1 MITSKDVFA
10 KRKEGAIDE
19 AYQMALQLMSGTQP
33 DEWDIKAFGWCLIT
47 LIKRD
52 VEAKQIQ
59 NIPYYKEQLESI
71 DGPALDEVLA
81 KSKRYAL
88 SLCNPNG
95 QLLNQAKKLSQD
107 ENFDQSITIYKKL
120 VADGETDPAVHT
132 SLAWD
137 LYKFSKILL
146 GLTPL
151 NIGKIK
157 QNINLYLKLDTE
169 KPSMLHSCILQ
180 IASKCGAENN
190 FNMLAFSHIWDLENL
205 REEDHDRFRADDGK
219 EYPALVERVIKQ
231 ATKDGINASDIRGIH
246 YVLPYLDKTIER
258 FTDNIWLKLNKAK
271 ALLVIGKVDD
281 ALSFALE
288 VTKEKS
294 NDFWSW
300 DLLGD
305 VFLNTNSDIAFNC
318 FCKSLLCTN
327 DINFTS
333 KVKLKLAKLLVQK
346 EELAAAKFELSTIK
360 AFRENAGHKVPE
372 EIEALSSQNWF
383 KTTQASESNIAL
395 YKAHS
400 KQAEELLYSQLP
412 WLNANVGEKYVVK
425 GKENKP
431 KRKIFVST
439 PSGVVETSISNAQ
452 FNFDS
457 MVEGSAIKV
466 KGEYTADKPF
476 QIFTIEPRQSDQ
488 VWDAIP
494 EKIGIVDH
502 VNKEKKLIHFIVD
515 RNCGSVIPFT
525 NNSAQYMEGDSIA
538 VRVCEYKS
546 KQGKRFRVLVNNKT
560 IEEPSSSVKKPFSE
574 QVRVENGMGFTSN
587 DIFIPPPM
595 ISKNGIKDGDN
606 LTGIAVLNY
615 NTKRACWGWKALSI
629 SDF

>member
-10 KRKEGAIDE
+10 KRKEGEIDE
-19 AYQMALQLMSGTQP
+19 AYQMALQLMSGSQP
-33 DEWDIKAFGWCLIT
+33 DEWDIKAFGWCLIS

-52 VEAKQIQ
+52 VASNQTQ
-59 NIPYYKEQLESI
+59 NISHYKQQLESI
-71 DGPALDEVLA
+71 DGPALDDVLA

-88 SLCNPNG
+88 SLCNPNSEI
-95 QLLNQAKKLSQD
+95 LNHAKKLSQD
-107 ENFDQSITIYKKL
+107 ENFDQSISIYKKL
-120 VADGETDPAVHT
+120 VDEGEADPAVHT

-137 LYKFSKILL
+137 LYKQSKILL

-157 QNINLYLKLDTE
+157 YNINLYLKLNTE

-180 IASKCGAENN
+180 IASKCGAEDN
-190 FNMLAFSHIWDLENL
+190 FNMLAFSHMWDLKNIR
-205 REEDHDRFRADDGK
+205 REDLERFRGDDGK

-231 ATKDGINASDIRGIH
+231 ATRDGINASDNRGIE
-246 YVLPYLDKTIER
+246 YILPYLDKTIGR
-258 FTDNIWLKLNKAK
+258 FKDNIWLKLNKAK
-271 ALLVIGKVDD
+271 ALLMIGNVDD
-281 ALSFALE
+281 ALSFALA

-294 NDFWSW
+294 SDFWSW

-305 VFLNTNSDIAFNC
+305 VFINTEPDIAFNC

-333 KVKLKLAKLLVQK
+333 KVKLKLAKLLVRK
-346 EELAAAKFELSTIK
+346 EQLAAAKFELSAIK

-372 EIEALSSQNWF
+372 EVGTLCSQSWF
-383 KTTQASESNIAL
+383 QTTQASESNIAL
-395 YKAHS
+395 YKEHS
-400 KQAEELLYSQLP
+400 KQAEELLFSQLP
-412 WLNANVGEKYVVK
+412 WLNANVGEKYFK
-425 GKENKP
+425 NGKESKP

-439 PSGVVETSISNAQ
+439 ASGEVETSISNAQ
-452 FNFDS
+452 FKFDS

-466 KGEYTADKPF
+466 KGEHAADKPF
-476 QIFTIEPRQSDQ
+476 QIFTVEPRKSDQ
-488 VWDAIP
+488 LWDAIP
-494 EKIGIVDH
+494 EKIGIIDH
-502 VNKEKKLIHFIVD
+502 VNKEKKLIHFIVNVSCD
-515 RNCGSVIPFT
+515 GVIPFA
-525 NNSAQYMEGDSIA
+525 NPNPPYEEGDSIA

-546 KQGKRFRVLVNNKT
+546 KQGKRFRVLANRQTNK
-560 IEEPSSSVKKPFSE
+560 EPSSSVKKRFSE

-595 ISKNGIKDGDN
+595 VSKNEIKDSDN

-629 SDF
+629 AKN